1 MTEWDL
7 DFVGR
12 FILLGRCLQHLG
24 YSFFQSAGTT
34 SSQSGVLMYL
44 ALNESKDVY
53 NKDIEKAFQIRP
65 SSVTGLLERLERQ
78 DYIFRVPSVADARLK
93 SIKLT
98 EKGRTIMHEVLEA
111 RQKLLTQLKGDISDE
126 DIRKFTAIC
135 DEMIHHAKG

>member
-12 FILLGRCLQHLG
+12 IILLGRCLRHLG

-78 DYIFRVPSVADARLK
+78 DYIFRVPSVEDARLK

-98 EKGRTIMHEVLEA
+98 EKGRAIMHEVLEA
-111 RQKLLTQLKGDISDE
+111 RQKLLTQLKGDIPDE
-126 DIRKFTAIC
+126 DIRKFIAIC

>member
-12 FILLGRCLQHLG
+12 IILLGRCLRHLG

-78 DYIFRVPSVADARLK
+78 DYIFRVPSVEDARLK

-98 EKGRTIMHEVLEA
+98 EKGRAIMHEVLEA
-111 RQKLLTQLKGDISDE
+111 RQKLLTQLKGDIPDE
-126 DIRKFTAIC
+126 DIRKFIAIC
-135 DEMIHHAKG
+135 DEMIHHAK

>member
-12 FILLGRCLQHLG
+12 IILLGRCLRHLG
-24 YSFFQSAGTT
+24 YSFFHSAGTT

-44 ALNESKDVY
+44 ALNESKYVY
-53 NKDIEKAFQIRP
+53 NKDIEKDFQIRP

-78 DYIFRVPSVADARLK
+78 DYIFRVPSVEDARLK

-98 EKGRTIMHEVLEA
+98 EKGRAIMHEVLEA
-111 RQKLLTQLKGDISDE
+111 RQKLLTQLKGDIPDE

>member
-12 FILLGRCLQHLG
+12 IILLGRCLRHLG

-78 DYIFRVPSVADARLK
+78 DYIFRVPSVEDARLK

-98 EKGRTIMHEVLEA
+98 EKGRAIMHEVLEA
-111 RQKLLTQLKGDISDE
+111 RQKLLTQLKGDIPDE
-126 DIRKFTAIC
+126 DIRKFTAIY